1 MQRVLLADAGRRP
14 PRGTGI
20 RWSTVQRQRR
30 AFRAGLVFEHD
41 HFLQIKVVRCPACP
55 RFLTRLRV
63 LESRVNVLLENDR
76 VKLRPEELGGT
87 PKE

>member
-41 HFLQIKVVRCPACP
+41 HFLQIKEFVAQPASASHAFECWNP
-55 RFLTRLRV
+55 AST
-63 LESRVNVLLENDR
+63 LLENDR